1 MNQPLHK
8 KDEPGACL
16 WCGAPVE
23 QLQGRGRRRKYCSD
37 SCKQRA
43 YERRHYVPGNLGR
56 SGRARP
62 HNDDTLRDRLF
73 ALRCAAEDIAT
84 AVSEG
89 ADTDEIESLC
99 DELVTM
105 AKRIEKLH

>member
-1 MNQPLHK
+1 MNEPFQT
-8 KDEPGACL
+8 KDEAGTCL
-16 WCGAPVE
+16 WCGAPIE
-23 QLQGRGRRRKYCSD
+23 QLQGRGRRRKYCTD

-43 YERRHYVPGNLGR
+43 YEQRHSVL
-56 SGRARP
+56 SGPERARP
-62 HNDDTLRDRLF
+62 RNDETLRDRLF

-89 ADTDEIESLC
+89 ADADEIESLC